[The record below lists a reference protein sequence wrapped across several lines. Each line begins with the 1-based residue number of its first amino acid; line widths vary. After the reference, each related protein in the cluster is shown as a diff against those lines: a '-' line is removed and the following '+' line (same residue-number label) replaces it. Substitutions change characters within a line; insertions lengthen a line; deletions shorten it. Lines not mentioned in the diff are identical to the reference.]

1 MGPKIVA
8 SMASSREEAEA
19 VVFPIVQRILEK
31 TGVSPKDIDFLI
43 VNCSLFSP
51 TPSLCAM
58 ISHKFKFRQDVRSY
72 NLGGMGCSANVIAV
86 DLAKQLLQNARGSR
100 ALVVSTEII
109 TPNLYLGKEKSM
121 LLQNALF
128 RCGGVALLLSSR
140 RGDAV
145 RAKYELLHTERVQI
159 ADDEAFEA
167 VTEREDAAGNRGV
180 ALSKQIVAVAGRAM
194 KQNLTQ
200 IARHVLPMSELARA
214 GLAMVLIR
222 LAARVRKAGLTIS
235 VPQAYTPDFSKGV
248 DHFCIHAGG
257 RAVID
262 GVQKNLRLSD
272 QHMEPSRQTLFDFG
286 NTSSSSIWYEAEW
299 IERFGNLS
307 KGQRILQVT
316 FGSGFK
322 CNTAVW
328 RTLRVDQNKRGVPI
342 KSMVGA
348 LA

>member
-1 MGPKIVA
+1 MGNI
-8 SMASSREEAEA
+8 
-19 VVFPIVQRILEK
+19 
-31 TGVSPKDIDFLI
+31 
-43 VNCSLFSP
+43 
-51 TPSLCAM
+51 
-58 ISHKFKFRQDVRSY
+58 
-72 NLGGMGCSANVIAV
+72 
-86 DLAKQLLQNARGSR
+86 
-100 ALVVSTEII
+100 
-109 TPNLYLGKEKSM
+109 YLGNEKSM

-140 RGDAV
+140 RGDAAL
-145 RAKYELLHTERVQI
+145 AKYELLHSERVQI

-167 VTEREDAAGNRGV
+167 VTEREDDAGNRGV

-194 KQNLTQ
+194 KQNLTK
-200 IARHVLPMSELARA
+200 IATHVLPVSELART
-214 GLAMVLIR
+214 GLTMILIR
-222 LAARVRKAGLTIS
+222 LASRARKAGLTIP

-262 GVQKNLRLSD
+262 GVQKNLGLSD
-272 QHMEPSRQTLFDFG
+272 RHMEPSKQTLFDFG

-299 IERFGNLS
+299 IERFGNLQ

-328 RTLRVDQNKRGVPI
+328 RTLRVDRNKCGIPI
-342 KSMVGA
+342 KPADADCTFGSTA
-348 LA
+348 LP